1 MRHGKVSTCEMSSMT
16 DVQVYAIQASAACN
30 FDVYYGDMMS
40 GIRTADVALARQIAM
55 YTVRKKLKLS
65 YTKIARYFNK
75 KDHTTV
81 IHAEAKIEAMRS
93 GDNRIAQ
100 FLEDWGV

>member
-1 MRHGKVSTCEMSSMT
+1 MT
-16 DVQVYAIQASAACN
+16 DAQVYAIQASAACN
-30 FDVYYGDMMS
+30 FDVYFNDMVS
-40 GIRTADVALARQIAM
+40 NRRRSDLALARQIAM

-65 YTKIARYFNK
+65 YPKIARYFNK

-81 IHAEAKIEAMRS
+81 IHAEAKIEAMRN
-93 GDNRIAQ
+93 GDSRIAQ